1 MAFDLLIKNGTVVDG
16 TGAPADKADVAIA
29 GGKIVEVG
37 KKLVGKAHRVI
48 DASNLIVTPG
58 FVDPHTHYDAQICWD
73 PQVTSSSWNGVTTV
87 LMGNCGVGIA
97 PCKTDPH
104 SQDVAAWDLVNLE
117 AIPIE
122 VLKTALTWDWE
133 TFPQYMDAAQRRG
146 TAINLRL
153 PGSVNTFQT
162 FRDGARRARACGK
175 PRGNDENQSVAAR
188 SGGSRRDGFLH
199 HHLRRRYRLPGQADR
214 LPAGKPRGTG

>member
-16 TGAPADKADVAIA
+16 TGAPAHKADVAIA

-97 PCKTDPH
+97 PCKRDPQ

-146 TAINLRL
+146 TAINL
-153 PGSVNTFQT
+153 
-162 FRDGARRARACGK
+162 A
-175 PRGNDENQSVAAR
+175 
-188 SGGSRRDGFLH
+188 FLAP
-199 HHLRRRYRLPGQADR
+199 LTPLDI
-214 LPAGKPRGTG
+214 T